1 MEIDSLNERQEGQVS
16 TICCPRPNLISVT
29 QDVRRCLLVADDLT
43 GAADAGA
50 QFAKIGLNTLLISM
64 KEDRRVNL
72 AEYAD
77 RDVLVVNTDSR
88 GSSPERAFRLV
99 SDLLKAYDRELY
111 PVIYKKIDSTLRGN
125 IGREIDAILLETSSQ
140 LCFFAPSYPE

>member
-1 MEIDSLNERQEGQVS
+1 
-16 TICCPRPNLISVT
+16 
-29 QDVRRCLLVADDLT
+29 
-43 GAADAGA
+43 
-50 QFAKIGLNTLLISM
+50 M